1 MTAEITSNEAPLSRG
16 LGVPKTD
23 GLATLP
29 PSPPAP
35 SMENVCAVVVAYF
48 PDEDFEARLRTIL
61 PQVARLVIVDN
72 TPKAI
77 PLSPEIISAWGDRL
91 HCITNH
97 ANRGVASAL
106 NQGIK
111 YALQQGY
118 HWTLTLDQ
126 DTECYPDM
134 VTILGSVY
142 EDCSP
147 RPAVIG
153 SNYLDLR
160 SYKLKAPP
168 QGNECLEQ
176 KTVITSGSLI
186 NTKIAILI
194 GGFREDYFIDQV
206 DHEFCLRVR
215 THDYRVVISRKP
227 VMSHSVG
234 GPGGVRLPL
243 IGILPNHPPLRKY
256 YIARNTVVT
265 VAEYWRREPDWCL
278 RRSVRLLLGLLLMA
292 TLEKQRLA
300 KVRAFAAGFR
310 DAILRRMGQC
320 HHL

>member
-1 MTAEITSNEAPLSRG
+1 MMLMSE
-16 LGVPKTD
+16 

-29 PSPPAP
+29 SDQPTPSAA
-35 SMENVCAVVVAYF
+35 NVCAVVVAYF
-48 PDEDFEARLRTIL
+48 PDEGFETRLQTIL

-72 TPKAI
+72 TPDAI
-77 PLSPEIISAWGDRL
+77 LLSPEIISAWGERL
-91 HCITNH
+91 HCIANH

-106 NQGIK
+106 NQGLK

-118 HWTLTLDQ
+118 HWALTLDQ

-153 SNYLDLR
+153 SNYLDPR
-160 SYKLKAPP
+160 NHKPKVPP

-176 KTVITSGSLI
+176 KTVITSGSLVD
-186 NTKIAILI
+186 A
-194 GGFREDYFIDQV
+194 GVAQAVGSFREDYFIDQV

-215 THDYRVVISRKP
+215 AHGYRVVISRKSA
-227 VMSHSVG
+227 MDHSVG
-234 GPGGVRLPL
+234 GPGGARLPL
-243 IGILPNHPPLRKY
+243 LGILPNHPPLRKY

-292 TLEKQRLA
+292 TLEKQRIT
-300 KVRAFAAGFR
+300 KVRAFAAGFIDGVR
-310 DAILRRMGQC
+310 RRMGLC
-320 HHL
+320 RREWL